1 MEVPVYLVLGMLE
14 SGKTHFL
21 RDALLNPNFTE
32 DERTLIIACEEGEE
46 EYDEEEYEE
55 EEYEEEEYESEEY
68 DDELSE
74 SADNA
79 PNEDSDVDYD
89 NSNSNDNDNSIR
101 R

>member
-46 EYDEEEYEE
+46 EYDEEF
-55 EEYEEEEYESEEY
+55 
-68 DDELSE
+68 LQK
-74 SADNA
+74 A
-79 PNEDSDVDYD
+79 
-89 NSNSNDNDNSIR
+89 
-101 R
+101 